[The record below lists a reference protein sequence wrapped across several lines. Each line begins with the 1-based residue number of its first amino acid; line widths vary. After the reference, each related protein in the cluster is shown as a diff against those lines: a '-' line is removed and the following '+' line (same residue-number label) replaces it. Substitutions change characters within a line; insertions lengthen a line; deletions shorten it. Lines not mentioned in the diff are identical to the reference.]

1 MCNRLDELIS
11 SANGIEFKE
20 TMPEDFEKLKKLY
33 NGKIPDTLSD
43 YLKKHM
49 PADDVRLHAGKA
61 FVYYGIERIIEENT
75 DAIPGCNLHPM
86 GLYTFASLENGDS
99 ICFDSNDPA
108 FPVYRCSH
116 SLLEDG
122 DEILTD
128 NGETKIPFEY
138 ENILKVSQCLGSSFD
153 EFVMN
158 MIKWKKEDDLNKLIN
173 GACSEKQYAKVVEA
187 YEANPDVELGIY
199 MENRVIAAYNN
210 LDKYD
215 EALEVLERFKY
226 RFENRKRIWYYF
238 AGYAYVGKED
248 CEKAEECIKAGIE
261 ECDREKKA
269 KILKGTQYKNEVG
282 DFIYFQWQCQ
292 RIRALRYMKDRISS
306 DSRLPEIIQV
316 FREMSQR
323 EFEYEDGPGLLFEAY
338 AEKGDSFKIHLVRQT
353 ELLRYEEYYQ
363 LTVDLEY
370 IVSQEEA
377 QQNNIR
383 EVFCNQIHDGDIFE
397 YIESSQAYAL
407 LKDLKPAK
415 INIEEVDI
423 EDCVSE
429 KDIKLST
436 NGTFNENL
444 TINRKPVS
452 NEEQLMALL
461 DDDIVELE
469 IGDHCLHV
477 EFSEDGHAFI
487 GWIDMYNDE
496 NYYFDNGSGNT
507 ESVDLKVNVC
517 PEERMMCY
525 DQNVLKEIVQ
535 YFCET
540 GLRNPKYNWIEDTFE

>member
-61 FVYYGIERIIEENT
+61 FVYYGIEEMIEENT
-75 DAIPGCNLHPM
+75 DAVPGCNLHPM

-99 ICFDSNDPA
+99 ICFDSNDPS
-108 FPVYRCSH
+108 FPVYLCSH
-116 SLLEDG
+116 SMLEDG
-122 DEILTD
+122 KEILAD
-128 NGETKIPFEY
+128 YGKTKLPFEY
-138 ENILKVSQCLGSSFD
+138 ENILQVSKCLGSSFD

-158 MIKWKKEDDLNKLIN
+158 MIKWKKETEFKNLIIK
-173 GACSEKQYAKVVEA
+173 ASSEKQYAKVVEA
-187 YEANPDVELGIY
+187 YEANPDVKIEPPLQNSI
-199 MENRVIAAYNN
+199 IASYNN

-215 EALEVLERFKY
+215 EALEVLDKFKP
-226 RFENRKRIWYYF
+226 RFENCMRIWYYF

-269 KILKGTQYKNEVG
+269 KILKGTQYKNDVG

-338 AEKGDSFKIHLVRQT
+338 AGEGDSFKIHLVRQT

-436 NGTFNENL
+436 NGTFKENL

>member
-1 MCNRLDELIS
+1 MANELDELIS
-11 SANGIEFKE
+11 SANGVQFKE
-20 TMPEDFEKLKKLY
+20 TKPEELEKLNALY
-33 NGKIPDTLSD
+33 NGKIPDTLLD
-43 YLKKHM
+43 FLKKHM
-49 PADDVRLHAGKA
+49 PADDVRLHAGKE
-61 FVYYGIERIIEENT
+61 FVYYGIQRIIEENT
-75 DAIPGCNLHPM
+75 DAVPGCNLHPM
-86 GLYTFASLENGDS
+86 GLYTFASLQNGDS

-108 FPVYRCSH
+108 FPVYLCSH

-128 NGETKIPFEY
+128 NGETKLPFEY
-138 ENILKVSQCLGSSFD
+138 ENILKVSQCLGISFD

-158 MIKWKKEDDLNKLIN
+158 MIKWKKEDDLKNLII
-173 GACSEKQYAKVVEA
+173 GAASEKQYAKVVEV
-187 YEANPDVELGIY
+187 YEANPDVEIQHPL
-199 MENRVIAAYNN
+199 ENRIIASYNN
-210 LDKYD
+210 LDRYD
-215 EALEVLERFKY
+215 EALAMLDKFKPNY
-226 RFENRKRIWYYF
+226 VNCMRIWYYY

-269 KILKGTQYKNEVG
+269 KILKGTQYKNEIG

-292 RIRALRYMKDRISS
+292 RIRALRYMKDRITS
-306 DSRLPEIIQV
+306 DSKLPEIIQV
-316 FREMSQR
+316 FNEMSQR
-323 EFEYEDGPGLLFEAY
+323 EFEYEDGPLLLFEAY
-338 AEKGDSFKIHLVRQT
+338 AGEGDSYKIHLVRQT

-370 IVSQEEA
+370 SLEDV
-377 QQNNIR
+377 QQKAVR
-383 EVFCNQIHDGDIFE
+383 EVFCNHNQDGDIFE
-397 YIESSQAYAL
+397 YIESSRAYAL

-429 KDIKLST
+429 KDIKLRT
-436 NGTFNENL
+436 NGTFNEDL

-452 NEEQLMALL
+452 NEEQLMSLL

-477 EFSEDGHAFI
+477 EFSEEGHAFI
-487 GWIDMYNDE
+487 GWIDTYNDE

-507 ESVDLKVNVC
+507 ESVDLIVNVC
-517 PEERMMCY
+517 PQERMMCY
-525 DQNVLKEIVQ
+525 DQNVLKEIVL

-540 GLRNPKYNWIEDTFE
+540 GLRNPKFNWIEDTFE

>member
-1 MCNRLDELIS
+1 MANELDELIS
-11 SANGIEFKE
+11 SANGVQFKE
-20 TMPEDFEKLKKLY
+20 TKPEELEKLNALY
-33 NGKIPDTLSD
+33 NGKIPDTLLD
-43 YLKKHM
+43 FLKKHM
-49 PADDVRLHAGKA
+49 PADDVRLHAGKE
-61 FVYYGIERIIEENT
+61 FVYYGIQRIIEENT
-75 DAIPGCNLHPM
+75 DAVPGCNLHPM
-86 GLYTFASLENGDS
+86 GLYTFASLQNGDS

-108 FPVYRCSH
+108 FPVYLCSH

-128 NGETKIPFEY
+128 NGETKLPFEY
-138 ENILKVSQCLGSSFD
+138 ENILKVSQCLGISFD

-158 MIKWKKEDDLNKLIN
+158 MIKWKKEDDLKNLII
-173 GACSEKQYAKVVEA
+173 GAASEKQYAKVVEV
-187 YEANPDVELGIY
+187 YEANPDVEIQHPL
-199 MENRVIAAYNN
+199 ENRIIASYNN
-210 LDKYD
+210 LDRYD
-215 EALEVLERFKY
+215 EALAMLDKFKPNY
-226 RFENRKRIWYYF
+226 VNCMRIWYYY

-269 KILKGTQYKNEVG
+269 KILKGTQYKNEIG

-292 RIRALRYMKDRISS
+292 RIRALRYMKDRITS
-306 DSRLPEIIQV
+306 DSKLPEIIQV
-316 FREMSQR
+316 FKEMSQR
-323 EFEYEDGPGLLFEAY
+323 EFEFEDGPLLLFEAY
-338 AEKGDSFKIHLVRQT
+338 AGEGDSYLIHLVRQA
-353 ELLRYEEYYQ
+353 EYLRYEEYYQ

-370 IVSQEEA
+370 SLEDV
-377 QQNNIR
+377 QQKAVR
-383 EVFCNQIHDGDIFE
+383 EVFCNHNQDGDIFE
-397 YIESSQAYAL
+397 YIESSRAYAL

-429 KDIKLST
+429 KDIKLRT
-436 NGTFNENL
+436 NGTFNEDL

-452 NEEQLMALL
+452 NEEQLMSLL

-469 IGDHCLHV
+469 IGDNCLHI
-477 EFSEDGHAFI
+477 EFSEEGHAFI
-487 GWIDMYNDE
+487 GWIDTYNDE

-507 ESVDLKVNVC
+507 ESVDLIVNVC
-517 PEERMMCY
+517 PQERMMCY
-525 DQNVLKEIVQ
+525 DQNVLKEIVL